1 MRILSLFLIIYI
13 TGCAGP
19 ARHLCGNEYCGQD
32 QWQNA
37 INIIAAANFPTDEPY
52 QGILWKDNFMNAWVT
67 SGHTIN
73 ITAKMNYQLETQS
86 RRVAVVAHEIA
97 HLKKG
102 HYYQHVGVTIIA
114 NAMIYT
120 AEMYYPGSHY
130 YSSSISNI
138 GGAAFSRMHESEA
151 DRLAVKY
158 LRKAGYSKKD
168 FLDLLYW
175 MRDNFPDDNFNPLLA
190 SHPHV
195 SERINDIEGMR

>member
-86 RRVAVVAHEIA
+86 RRDMAGQNINGLNHPE
-97 HLKKG
+97 G
-102 HYYQHVGVTIIA
+102 F
-114 NAMIYT
+114 
-120 AEMYYPGSHY
+120 
-130 YSSSISNI
+130 SNT
-138 GGAAFSRMHESEA
+138 SRDGNS
-151 DRLAVKY
+151 
-158 LRKAGYSKKD
+158 
-168 FLDLLYW
+168 
-175 MRDNFPDDNFNPLLA
+175 
-190 SHPHV
+190 
-195 SERINDIEGMR
+195 